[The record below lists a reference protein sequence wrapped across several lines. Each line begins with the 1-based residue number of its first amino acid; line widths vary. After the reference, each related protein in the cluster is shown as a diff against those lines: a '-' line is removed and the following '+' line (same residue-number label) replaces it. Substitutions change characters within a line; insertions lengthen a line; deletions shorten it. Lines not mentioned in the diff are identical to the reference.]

1 MAKGC
6 KHTHSHYGMSRHC
19 LAPLYVNGAKLIQA
33 PRLTVVYVAIDI
45 ECTGTLVTLV
55 VVYVAMDIECT
66 GTLVIDTHSV
76 VAASSQCIHAR
87 THAHT
92 HTMNILQCE

>member
-19 LAPLYVNGAKLIQA
+19 LAPLYVHGVKLIQA

-66 GTLVIDTHSV
+66 GTLVIDTLLSQQ
-76 VAASSQCIHAR
+76 VASAYTHAR
-87 THAHT
+87 MHT
-92 HTMNILQCE
+92 RTQ